1 MVNTNQTVFSVRYIV
16 RIILLSDSKFYL
28 RLAAAD
34 AAGSDAPRLVESREY
49 LGDAAVGHE

>member
-1 MVNTNQTVFSVRYIV
+1 MTIEVCNCNVYRYP
-16 RIILLSDSKFYL
+16 SKNRGGRSYL
-28 RLAAAD
+28 RLAPAN